1 MGTKDNNVWERA
13 KSLPLVTA
21 TLAVLEVRRIGLLV
35 ARESH
40 QLAAGQMELS
50 ASRFEQVEAT
60 IITALWRDEMSL
72 LVW

>member
-13 KSLPLVTA
+13 KSLLLVTA

-35 ARESH
+35 ARESR
-40 QLAAGQMELS
+40 QLAAEQMELS

-60 IITALWRDEMSL
+60 IITVLWRDEMSL